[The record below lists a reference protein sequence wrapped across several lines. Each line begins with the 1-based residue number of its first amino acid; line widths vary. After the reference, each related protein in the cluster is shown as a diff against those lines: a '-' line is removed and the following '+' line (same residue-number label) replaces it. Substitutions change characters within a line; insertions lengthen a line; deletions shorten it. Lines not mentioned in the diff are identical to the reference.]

1 MTDFSQD
8 GIVTNLH
15 DFKIRKTEEFE
26 KELKHI
32 SNNKNLELILPCLY
46 SELEG
51 KALPKIIE
59 EINKTNYLNH
69 IIIGLDKA
77 NEEQAKKAWDF
88 FNKLTIPFSILWN
101 DGANLKKVDEILRLK
116 GLAPKEMGL
125 SLIHI

>member
-69 IIIGLDKA
+69 IISLDKA
-77 NEEQAKKAWDF
+77 NEEQAKKLGIF
-88 FNKLTIPFSILWN
+88 
-101 DGANLKKVDEILRLK
+101 
-116 GLAPKEMGL
+116 
-125 SLIHI
+125 

>member
-1 MTDFSQD
+1 MDQ
-8 GIVTNLH
+8 V
-15 DFKIRKTEEFE
+15 FKIRKTEEFE

-116 GLAPKEMGL
+116 GVGV
-125 SLIHI
+125 